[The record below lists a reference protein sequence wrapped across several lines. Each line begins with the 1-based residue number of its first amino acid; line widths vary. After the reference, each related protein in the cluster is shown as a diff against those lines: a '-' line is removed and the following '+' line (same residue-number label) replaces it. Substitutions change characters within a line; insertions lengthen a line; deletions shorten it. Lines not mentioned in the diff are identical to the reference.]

1 MQKNILPAIFC
12 FLAVLCTGCAN
23 TGDKDDTAGM
33 SAQQIF
39 QAAKEAEADGTW
51 DKAVKYLER
60 LEARYPYGT
69 YAQQAQ
75 LEMCYAHWKDNETE
89 QAIAACDRFLKL
101 HPNHSAVDYV
111 LYLKGLIYFN
121 EDLGYVAYLGS
132 TDPTE
137 RDSLAAKESF
147 MAFSELLRRFPES
160 NYADD
165 ARQRL
170 RYLLNAMAQNEIHI
184 ARYYLK
190 RQAYLAAVNRAQ
202 NVLEAYPN
210 TPSNEEALFI
220 MVLSYDALGL
230 KDLKADTQRVLEQN
244 FPQSHFLTQGLDVY
258 KTPWWKLW

>member
-1 MQKNILPAIFC
+1 MQKKLSVGIFC
-12 FLAVLCTGCAN
+12 LLVALCTGCAN

-39 QAAKEAEADGTW
+39 QAAKDAQADGTW

-75 LEMCYAHWKDNETE
+75 LEMCYAHWKDNETQE
-89 QAIAACDRFLKL
+89 ALAACDRFLKL

-132 TDPTE
+132 PDPTE
-137 RDSLAAKESF
+137 RDSLATKESF
-147 MAFSELLRRFPES
+147 MAFSELLRRFPQS

-170 RYLLNAMAQNEIHI
+170 RYLLNAMARNEIHI

-202 NVLEAYPN
+202 KVLESYPN
-210 TPSNEEALFI
+210 TPANEEALYI
-220 MVLSYDALGL
+220 MVVSYDALGL
-230 KDLKADTQRVLEQN
+230 KDLKTDALRVLQQN
-244 FPQSHFLTQGLDVY
+244 FPQSQLLAKGMDAY